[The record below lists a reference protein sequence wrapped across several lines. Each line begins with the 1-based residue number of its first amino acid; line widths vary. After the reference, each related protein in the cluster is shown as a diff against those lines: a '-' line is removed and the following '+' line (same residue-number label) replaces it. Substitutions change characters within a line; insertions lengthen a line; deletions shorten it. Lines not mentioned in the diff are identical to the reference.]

1 MHYPSNALWFWD
13 ETVQPVTA
21 FNLALE
27 AWWMAAVSAEMQ
39 RLIRQQPALCLQTP
53 SEGR

>member
-1 MHYPSNALWFWD
+1 MVVPQALLHRVRRMLRPSNALWFWD

-27 AWWMAAVSAEMQ
+27 AWWMAAVSAE
-39 RLIRQQPALCLQTP
+39 C
-53 SEGR
+53 GV